1 MKRGRVIPCLKKTQK
16 IYESH
21 IAKLLRTPFMH
32 GISGDRFRIKFCVNA
47 QHDKVASRVLYDMLK
62 FSYNTEGLQ
71 FVGNLVIA
79 QHAHS

>member
-1 MKRGRVIPCLKKTQK
+1 
-16 IYESH
+16 
-21 IAKLLRTPFMH
+21 MH